1 MPHSP
6 RGMHIRVT
14 RGSVEQGGRGG
25 QEGVAVVHGVSPRHA
40 LIALEP
46 GLPAAV
52 SQVIHAEPAAGAG
65 VACNENCWTLSLCKI
80 LSSCSKF

>member
-1 MPHSP
+1 
-6 RGMHIRVT
+6 MHIRVT

-25 QEGVAVVHGVSPRHA
+25 QEGVAGVHGVSPRHA

-52 SQVIHAEPAAGAG
+52 AQVIHAEPAARAG
-65 VACNENCWTLSLCKI
+65 VACNENC
-80 LSSCSKF
+80 

>member
-1 MPHSP
+1 
-6 RGMHIRVT
+6 MHIRVT

-25 QEGVAVVHGVSPRHA
+25 QEGVSGVHSVATRHP

-52 SQVIHAEPAAGAG
+52 SQVVHAEPAAGAG
-65 VACNENCWTLSLCKI
+65 VACNGNCENLSLCKI
-80 LSSCSKF
+80 LLSCSKF